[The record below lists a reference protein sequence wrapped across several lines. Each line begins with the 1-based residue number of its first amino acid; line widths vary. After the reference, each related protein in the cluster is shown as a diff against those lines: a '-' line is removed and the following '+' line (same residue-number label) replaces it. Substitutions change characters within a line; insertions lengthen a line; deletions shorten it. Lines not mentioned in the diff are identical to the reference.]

1 MTFSI
6 IIYVIFLI
14 IQVHTNNLP
23 HSAGEAV
30 GPWVVGAG
38 ASVVVGAP
46 VVVGAGASVV
56 VPPLL
61 GSRHSHTVQ

>member
-1 MTFSI
+1 MWFVENSS
-6 IIYVIFLI
+6 
-14 IQVHTNNLP
+14 TNNLP
-23 HSAGEAV
+23 HSPGEAV

-38 ASVVVGAP
+38 ASVVVGTP

-56 VPPLL
+56 VPMLL

>member
-1 MTFSI
+1 MGFVENQTI
-6 IIYVIFLI
+6 
-14 IQVHTNNLP
+14 LP
-23 HSAGEAV
+23 HSPGEAV

-38 ASVVVGAP
+38 AAVVVGASVVVGAGAS

>member
-1 MTFSI
+1 MEFFENSST
-6 IIYVIFLI
+6 Y
-14 IQVHTNNLP
+14 NLP
-23 HSAGEAV
+23 HSPGEAV

-38 ASVVVGAP
+38 ASVVVEPGNS